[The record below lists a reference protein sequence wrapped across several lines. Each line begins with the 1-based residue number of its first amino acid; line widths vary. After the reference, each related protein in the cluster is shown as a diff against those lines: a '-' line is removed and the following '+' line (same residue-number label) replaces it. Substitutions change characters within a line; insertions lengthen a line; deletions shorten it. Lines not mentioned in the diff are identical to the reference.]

1 MIELY
6 SHSSR
11 QIGSDPRRTSPTGD
25 IDLIF
30 ETDKPDG
37 MEVPFLSLRGTDTM
51 GIEEV
56 ADRSLSSRR
65 GVVWT
70 KNGESRG
77 R

>member
-11 QIGSDPRRTSPTGD
+11 QIGSDLRRTSPTGD

-30 ETDKPDG
+30 ETDTTDN
-37 MEVPFLSLRGTDTM
+37 MEVLFLSLGGTDTI

-56 ADRSLSSRR
+56 ADRSPSSRR

-70 KNGESRG
+70 KKDESRD